1 MTASTVRHTARDDPG
16 AAVCGTLVAMLIFYV
31 DETGNPS
38 LTTVP
43 GSNPPELIPGTAQ
56 FFTLAGVGI
65 RDSARKPLAEYLLRV
80 KAEHLGAG
88 PDAEW
93 DATEIKGRYLLH
105 VAKAL
110 RSGKKHAAPSGYS
123 ALADPAAMDA
133 LLHSLGLAMSVFR
146 PLIMANVVDKQ
157 KMIARGIRTNPIGI
171 AYSYLQRNIAL
182 TLEHQLSGE
191 AAVIVADQQTQHEA
205 LFKSGGIHE
214 IRTEL
219 EKDLTRVPN
228 YNLVLDKPLWVDTDL
243 SMWDREI
250 LQLADIASFLVTKV
264 IDEGEPPAEL
274 ARLWQAMLP
283 QFALHHK
290 SGKVL
295 GRGIAMYPPRSS
307 KLSF

>member
-1 MTASTVRHTARDDPG
+1 
-16 AAVCGTLVAMLIFYV
+16 MLIFYV
-31 DETGNPS
+31 DETGTAS
-38 LTTVP
+38 LATVP
-43 GSNPPELIPGTAQ
+43 GSDPPALVAGSAR
-56 FFTLAGVGI
+56 FFTLAAVGI
-65 RDSARKPLAEYLLRV
+65 RDSARRSLAEYLLRV
-80 KAEHLGAG
+80 KAEHLGAAA
-88 PDAEW
+88 DAPWE
-93 DATEIKGRYLLH
+93 DTEIKGRYLLH

-110 RSGKKHAAPSGYS
+110 RGRKQHSAPAGYS
-123 ALADPAAMDA
+123 TLTDPAAMDA
-133 LLHSLGLAMSVFR
+133 LLRALGLALSIFR
-146 PLIMANVVDKQ
+146 PLIMTNVVDKQ
-157 KMIARGIRTNPIGI
+157 KMIARGNQTNPIGI

-191 AAVIVADQQTQHEA
+191 SAVIVADQQTQHEA

-214 IRTEL
+214 IRAQL

-228 YNLVLDKPLWVDTDL
+228 YNLVLDKPLWLDTDL

-274 ARLWQAMLP
+274 ERLWQAMLP

-307 KLSF
+307 RLSF

>member
-1 MTASTVRHTARDDPG
+1 
-16 AAVCGTLVAMLIFYV
+16 MLIFYV
-31 DETGNPS
+31 DETGTAS
-38 LTTVP
+38 LATVP
-43 GSNPPELIPGTAQ
+43 DSSPPKLMPGTAQ
-56 FFTLAGVGI
+56 FFTLAAVGI
-65 RDSARKPLAEYLLRV
+65 RDTARKPLAEYLLRI
-80 KAEHLGAG
+80 KAEHLGASS
-88 PDAEW
+88 DAAW
-93 DATEIKGRYLLH
+93 DDTEIKGRYLLH

-110 RSGKKHAAPSGYS
+110 KGGKKHAAPAGYS
-123 ALADPAAMDA
+123 ALRDPAAMDA
-133 LLHSLGLAMSVFR
+133 LLNSLGLAMSVFR
-146 PLIMANVVDKQ
+146 PLILANVVDKQ
-157 KMIARGIRTNPIGI
+157 KMIARGNQTNPIGI

-182 TLEHQLSGE
+182 TLEHQHSGE

-214 IRTEL
+214 IRSQL

-228 YNLVLDKPLWVDTDL
+228 YNLVLDKPLWLDTNL

-264 IDEGEPPAEL
+264 IDEGEPPVEL
-274 ARLWQAMLP
+274 ERLWQAMLP

>member
-1 MTASTVRHTARDDPG
+1 
-16 AAVCGTLVAMLIFYV
+16 MLIFYV
-31 DETGNPS
+31 DETGTAS
-38 LTTVP
+38 LATVP
-43 GSNPPELIPGTAQ
+43 GSDPPALVAGSARL
-56 FFTLAGVGI
+56 FTLAAVGI
-65 RDSARKPLAEYLLRV
+65 RDSARGPLAEYLLRV
-80 KAEHLGAG
+80 KTEHLGARS
-88 PDAEW
+88 DAPW
-93 DATEIKGRYLLH
+93 DDTEIKGRYLLH

-110 RSGKKHAAPSGYS
+110 RNGKQHSAPPGYS

-133 LLHSLGLAMSVFR
+133 LLHALGLALSTFR
-146 PLIMANVVDKQ
+146 PLIMTNVVDKQ
-157 KMIARGIRTNPIGI
+157 KMIARGNQTNPIGI

-214 IRTEL
+214 IRAQL

-228 YNLVLDKPLWVDTDL
+228 YNLVLDKPLWLDTDL

-250 LQLADIASFLVTKV
+250 LQLADIAAFLVTKV

-274 ARLWQAMLP
+274 ERLWQAMLP

-307 KLSF
+307 RLSF

>member
-1 MTASTVRHTARDDPG
+1 
-16 AAVCGTLVAMLIFYV
+16 MLIFYV
-31 DETGNPS
+31 DETGTAS
-38 LTTVP
+38 LATVP
-43 GSNPPELIPGTAQ
+43 GSDPPELVPGTAA
-56 FFTLAGVGI
+56 FFTLAAIGI

-80 KAEHLGAG
+80 KAEHLGAAAG
-88 PDAEW
+88 ASW
-93 DATEIKGRYLLH
+93 DDTEIKGRYLLH
-105 VAKAL
+105 VAKSL
-110 RSGKKHAAPSGYS
+110 RTGRKHSAPSGYS
-123 ALADPAAMDA
+123 SIADDAAMDA
-133 LLHSLGLAMSVFR
+133 FLHALGLAMSVFR
-146 PLIMANVVDKQ
+146 PLILANVVDKY
-157 KMIARGIRTNPIGI
+157 KMIARGIGTNPIGI

-191 AAVIVADQQTQHEA
+191 SAIIVADQQTQHEA

-214 IRTEL
+214 IRSQL

-228 YNLVLDKPLWVDTDL
+228 YNLVLDKPLWLDTDL

-264 IDEGEPPAEL
+264 IDDGEPPAEL

-307 KLSF
+307 RLSF

>member
-1 MTASTVRHTARDDPG
+1 
-16 AAVCGTLVAMLIFYV
+16 MLIFYV
-31 DETGNPS
+31 DETGNAS

-43 GSNPPELIPGTAQ
+43 GSDPPTLTPGTAK
-56 FFTLAGVGI
+56 FFTLASVGI
-65 RDSARKPLAEYLLRV
+65 RDSARKPLAEYLLRI
-80 KAEHLGAG
+80 KAEHLGAHG
-88 PDAEW
+88 DTPW

-105 VAKAL
+105 VAKSL
-110 RSGKKHAAPSGYS
+110 VNGKRNAAPAGYS
-123 ALADPAAMDA
+123 TLADADA
-133 LLHSLGLAMSVFR
+133 LGAFLHAISLAFTTFR
-146 PLIMANVVDKQ
+146 PLIMVNVVDKQ
-157 KMIARGIRTNPIGI
+157 KMIARGNTTNPIGI

-191 AAVIVADQQTQHEA
+191 SAVIVADQQTQHEA
-205 LFKSGGIHE
+205 LFRSGGIHE
-214 IRTEL
+214 IRSQL

-243 SMWDREI
+243 STWDREI

-264 IDEGEPPAEL
+264 IEDGEPPVEL
-274 ARLWQAMLP
+274 TRLWQAMLP

-307 KLSF
+307 RLSF

>member
-1 MTASTVRHTARDDPG
+1 
-16 AAVCGTLVAMLIFYV
+16 MLIFYV
-31 DETGNPS
+31 DETGTAS
-38 LTTVP
+38 LATVP
-43 GSNPPELIPGTAQ
+43 DSSPPELAPGTAKY
-56 FFTLAGVGI
+56 FTLAAVGI

-88 PDAEW
+88 ADAPW
-93 DATEIKGRYLLH
+93 DDTEIKGRYLLH
-105 VAKAL
+105 VAKSL
-110 RSGKKHAAPSGYS
+110 RSGKKHAAPKGYS
-123 ALADPAAMDA
+123 ALADSAAMDSF
-133 LLHSLGLAMSVFR
+133 LHSLGLAMSIFR
-146 PLIMANVVDKQ
+146 PLILTNVIDKQ
-157 KMIARGIRTNPIGI
+157 KMIVRGIQTNPIGI

-182 TLEHQLSGE
+182 TLEHHHSGE

-214 IRTEL
+214 IRSQL

-228 YNLVLDKPLWVDTDL
+228 YNLVLDKPLWLDTDL

-274 ARLWQAMLP
+274 ERLWQAMLP

>member
-1 MTASTVRHTARDDPG
+1 
-16 AAVCGTLVAMLIFYV
+16 MLIFYV
-31 DETGNPS
+31 DETGTAS
-38 LTTVP
+38 LATVP
-43 GSNPPELIPGTAQ
+43 GSDPPELVPGTAT
-56 FFTLAGVGI
+56 FFTLAAVGI
-65 RDSARKPLAEYLLRV
+65 RDSARKPLAEYLLRA
-80 KAEHLGAG
+80 KAEHLGAAT
-88 PDAEW
+88 DAPW
-93 DATEIKGRYLLH
+93 DDTEIKGRYLLH
-105 VAKAL
+105 VARAL
-110 RSGKKHAAPSGYS
+110 HGGRKHSAPTGYS
-123 ALADPAAMDA
+123 ALADQAAMDA
-133 LLHSLGLAMSVFR
+133 FLHALGLAMSVFR
-146 PLIMANVVDKQ
+146 PLILANVVDKY
-157 KMIARGIRTNPIGI
+157 KMIARGISTNPIGI

-191 AAVIVADQQTQHEA
+191 SAIIVADQQTQHEA

-214 IRTEL
+214 IRSQL

-228 YNLVLDKPLWVDTDL
+228 YNLVLDKPLWLDTDL

-264 IDEGEPPAEL
+264 IDDGEPPAEL

-307 KLSF
+307 RLSF

>member
-1 MTASTVRHTARDDPG
+1 
-16 AAVCGTLVAMLIFYV
+16 MLIFYV
-31 DETGNPS
+31 DETGTAS
-38 LTTVP
+38 LTTIP
-43 GSNPPELIPGTAQ
+43 GSDPPELVRGTAK

-80 KAEHLGAG
+80 RAEHLGARG
-88 PDAEW
+88 DSPW
-93 DATEIKGRYLLH
+93 DETEIKGRYLLH
-105 VAKAL
+105 VAKSL
-110 RSGKKHAAPSGYS
+110 SSGKKNAAPAGYAS
-123 ALADPAAMDA
+123 ITDQAALDA
-133 LLHSLGLAMSVFR
+133 LLHALGLALSTFR
-146 PLIMANVVDKQ
+146 PLIMANVVDKE
-157 KMIARGIRTNPIGI
+157 KMIARGIHINPIGI
-171 AYSYLQRNIAL
+171 AYSYLQRNLAL
-182 TLEHQLSGE
+182 TLEHQHSGE

-243 SMWDREI
+243 SIWDREI
-250 LQLADIASFLVTKV
+250 LQLADIAAFLVTKV
-264 IDEGEPPAEL
+264 IDDGEPPAEL

>member
-1 MTASTVRHTARDDPG
+1 
-16 AAVCGTLVAMLIFYV
+16 MLIFYV
-31 DETGNPS
+31 DETGTAS
-38 LTTVP
+38 LATVP
-43 GSNPPELIPGTAQ
+43 GIDPPELVPGTAA
-56 FFTLAGVGI
+56 FFTLAAIGI

-80 KAEHLGAG
+80 KAEHLGAAAG
-88 PDAEW
+88 ASW
-93 DATEIKGRYLLH
+93 DDTEIKGRYLLH
-105 VAKAL
+105 VAKSL
-110 RSGKKHAAPSGYS
+110 RTGRKHSAPPGYS
-123 ALADPAAMDA
+123 AIADQAAMDA
-133 LLHSLGLAMSVFR
+133 FLHALGLAMSVFR
-146 PLIMANVVDKQ
+146 PLILANVVDKY
-157 KMIARGIRTNPIGI
+157 KMIARGIGTNPIGI

-191 AAVIVADQQTQHEA
+191 SAIIVADQQTQHEA

-214 IRTEL
+214 IRSQL

-228 YNLVLDKPLWVDTDL
+228 YNLVLDKPLWLDTDL

-264 IDEGEPPAEL
+264 IDDGEPPAEL

-307 KLSF
+307 RLSF